1 MSAHGELLSPSE
13 PLESVRFALGPAF
26 RVVTEPTDAVGGLI
40 VRDEVDKIICRITT
54 EIAPGSGWWL
64 SLEPLRGYD
73 DDCTRVRWLLE
84 QHGFVRA
91 NRWSSVDVAMRA
103 QERADVVASRVLLR
117 LREIQ
122 QQNLAGAL
130 DGKDIEYLHDYR
142 VAIRRTRAVLRELRG
157 VFLPDERKR
166 MRASFRWLQNETGP
180 TRDLDVYLR
189 DFDELK
195 ELVPVAIRAD
205 LDPVR
210 AVLNLRHSMAR
221 VKLNDTLTGDRA
233 RELNTEWGE
242 ILEVLVLEGEA
253 NRPDAARPIGEL
265 AARRIARVHRR
276 MVRMGHAIDAESPP
290 ERYHELRKKGKELR
304 YLLELFAAPLFDESA
319 VHPLVKALKGLQD
332 VLGRHQDREVQID
345 LLKEI
350 ALEVVGEPQG
360 VATVMA
366 IGVLVDRLEE
376 DAHAARKRFAVSFA
390 EFSSE
395 AQCNLVADTFS

>member
-1 MSAHGELLSPSE
+1 MSARGELLSPSE
-13 PLESVRFALGPAF
+13 PLESVRFALGPGF
-26 RVVTEPTDAVGGLI
+26 HVVAEPTDGVGGLV
-40 VRDEVDKIICRITT
+40 VRDEVDKIICRIAT

-73 DDCTRVRWLLE
+73 EDAARVRWLLE

-91 NRWSSVDVAMRA
+91 SRWSSVDVAMQA

-122 QQNLAGAL
+122 QQNLPGAL

-157 VFLPDERKR
+157 VFLPNELQR
-166 MRASFRWLQNETGP
+166 MRAAFRWLQNETGP

-189 DFDELK
+189 DFEALRR
-195 ELVPVAIRAD
+195 LAPTAVRGD
-205 LDPVR
+205 LEPVR
-210 AVLNLRHSMAR
+210 EVLSLRHSIAR
-221 VKLNDTLTGDRA
+221 GKLNATLTSDRA

-253 NRPDAARPIGEL
+253 RRPDAARPIDEL
-265 AARRIARVHRR
+265 AGRRIGRVHRR
-276 MVRMGHAIDAESPP
+276 MVRMGRAIDADSAP
-290 ERYHELRKKGKELR
+290 EHYHELRKKGKELR
-304 YLLELFAAPLFDESA
+304 YLLELFAVPLHDEG
-319 VHPLVKALKGLQD
+319 VVGPLVKALKGLQD
-332 VLGRHQDREVQID
+332 VLGRHQDREVQIG

-350 ALEVVGEPQG
+350 ALEVVGEPHG

-366 IGVLVDRLEE
+366 IGVLVDRLQE
-376 DAHAARKRFAVSFA
+376 DARAARERFAQSFT